1 MNANT
6 IRLFFIIAFIFTCA
20 GCASIQAPTG
30 GKKDV
35 TPPKL
40 LSVSPAD
47 SLLNTKV
54 SRIQLRFDE
63 YVTINDVG
71 KEVQISPILAVPPT
85 VTGVNKRVN
94 VKIVD
99 SLLEDNTTYRISFGR
114 AIKDLHEGNVFA
126 NYNYTFSTG
135 GYFDSLQLSGNV
147 IIAATGMPD
156 TGDVYVMLYY
166 ASRSDSAVVREKPKY
181 VAKTDRNG
189 NFSLKGLPSRKFRMY
204 ALKDANSNMIYDGPP
219 ELIGFYDGII
229 RPGDTVLQP
238 FTLKV
243 FKEIDTARSTN
254 DTLDLKK
261 SFFGNSK
268 SAAKQGLSYT
278 VPVDTSDAKKRTF
291 DINLPLNITFSRPPG
306 PIAANRIHLE
316 HDSEGVKVE
325 VPISVVLDTA
335 KKNIVHINAQWKE
348 NTVYNLRLQKGF
360 AKDTSGSDVLPSR
373 YTFRTRR
380 DEDYGKIQVHLPS
393 SYQGRQH
400 VLMVCVDQDTLYQKP
415 VLDTIVNLT
424 RLRPG
429 TYTFRVIIDKNEN
442 GKWDPGNLF
451 LKIQPEEVIPYSN
464 ALMLKAGWEHII
476 DFEQKKK
483 PGGGIGQS
491 KTGSK

>member
-1 MNANT
+1 MNANA
-6 IRLFFIIAFIFTCA
+6 IRLFFIAFIFTCA

-40 LSVSPAD
+40 LSITPAD

-54 SRIQLRFDE
+54 SRIQMRFDE
-63 YVTINDVG
+63 FVTVSDVS

-94 VKIVD
+94 IKIVD

-126 NYNYTFSTG
+126 NYSYTFSTG
-135 GYFDSLQLSGNV
+135 GYFDSLSLSGNV
-147 IIAATGMPD
+147 IIAATGLPD
-156 TGDVYVMLYY
+156 TGEAYVVLYY

-181 VAKTDRNG
+181 VAKTDKNG
-189 NFSLKGLPSRKFRMY
+189 NFSLKGLPARKFRMY
-204 ALKDANSNMIYDGPP
+204 ALKDANGNMIYDGPP
-219 ELIGFYDGII
+219 ELIGFYDGIVK
-229 RPGDTVLQP
+229 PGDTALRP
-238 FTLKV
+238 ITLKI
-243 FKEIDTARSTN
+243 FKEIDTGNTKN
-254 DTLDLKK
+254 DTLALKK
-261 SFFGNSK
+261 PGFGFSR
-268 SAAKQGLSYT
+268 STAKQGLSYT
-278 VPVDTSDAKKRTF
+278 VPLDTTNVKTRTF
-291 DINLPLNITFSRPPG
+291 DITMPVNVSFSRAPG
-306 PIAANRIHLE
+306 AIASNRIHLDY
-316 HDSEGVKVE
+316 DSAGVKAE
-325 VPISVVLDTA
+325 APITVVLDTV
-335 KKNIVHINAQWKE
+335 KKNVLQINTAWQE
-348 NTVYNLRLQKGF
+348 NTVYTLRLQKGF

-373 YTFRTRR
+373 YTFRTKR
-380 DEDYGKIQVHLPS
+380 DEDYGKVQVHLPS

-400 VLMVCVDQDTLYQKP
+400 VLMVCVEQDTLYQKP

-429 TYTFRVIIDKNEN
+429 TYTFRVIVDKNEN

-451 LKIQPEEVIPYSN
+451 LKIQPEEVIPYTN
-464 ALMLKAGWEHII
+464 KLTLKPGWEHII

-483 PGGGIGQS
+483 PGGGVGQA
-491 KTGSK
+491 KTGSQ